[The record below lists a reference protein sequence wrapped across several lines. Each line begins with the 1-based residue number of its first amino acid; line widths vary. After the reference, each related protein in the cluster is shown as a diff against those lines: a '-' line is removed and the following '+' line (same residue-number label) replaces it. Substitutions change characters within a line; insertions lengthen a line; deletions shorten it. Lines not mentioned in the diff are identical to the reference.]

1 MSVAIGLEE
10 ARDNLSRIGKTAT
23 DVARELGVSK
33 QVVLGVLDGR
43 FKGTRG
49 DAHKV
54 AVALGIKRG
63 IIVADGVSISDAM
76 KAAEAMKA
84 AAA

>member
-1 MSVAIGLEE
+1 MSNEE
-10 ARDNLSRIGKTAT
+10 KLQQARDDLSRIGRTAS

-33 QVVLGVLDGR
+33 LVVLGVLDGR

-54 AVALGIKRG
+54 AVALGLKDG
-63 IIVADGVSISDAM
+63 IIIADDMPIADAM
-76 KAAEAMKA
+76 KAARA
-84 AAA
+84 A

>member
-1 MSVAIGLEE
+1 MADCVSLEE
-10 ARDNLSRIGKTAT
+10 ARGRLSRIGKAAA

-33 QVVLGVLDGR
+33 GTVRGVLEGR

-54 AVALGIKRG
+54 AVALGLKDG
-63 IIVADGVSISDAM
+63 IIVEDGMSIGS
-76 KAAEAMKA
+76 AMKA

>member
-1 MSVAIGLEE
+1 MSTSITLEE
-10 ARDNLSRIGKTAT
+10 ARSRLSRIGKTAV

-33 QVVLGVLDGR
+33 QVVRGVLDGK

-54 AVALGIKRG
+54 AVALGLKDGLIVQDGMSIADAIKA
-63 IIVADGVSISDAM
+63 V
-76 KAAEAMKA
+76 KH
-84 AAA
+84 

>member
-1 MSVAIGLEE
+1 MDTAMSLKE
-10 ARDNLSRIGKTAT
+10 AKVRLSRIGKTAS

-33 QVVLGVLDGR
+33 TVVCGVLDGR

-54 AVALGIKRG
+54 AVALGIKDG
-63 IIVADGVSISDAM
+63 IIVEDGMSISDAM
-76 KAAEAMKA
+76 KVA
-84 AAA
+84 AA

>member
-1 MSVAIGLEE
+1 MSNSANLKE
-10 ARDNLSRIGKTAT
+10 ARDGLARIGRTAS

-54 AVALGIKRG
+54 AVALGLKDG
-63 IIVADGVSISDAM
+63 IIVADDMPIADAI
-76 KAAEAMKA
+76 KAARA
-84 AAA
+84 A

>member
-1 MSVAIGLEE
+1 MPSNENLEA
-10 ARDNLSRIGKTAT
+10 ARAHLRRIGKTAA

-33 QVVLGVLDGR
+33 VIVRGVLDGR

-54 AVALGIKRG
+54 AVALGLKDG
-63 IIVADGVSISDAM
+63 IIVADDMTI
-76 KAAEAMKA
+76 AEAIKA
-84 AAA
+84 AAAA